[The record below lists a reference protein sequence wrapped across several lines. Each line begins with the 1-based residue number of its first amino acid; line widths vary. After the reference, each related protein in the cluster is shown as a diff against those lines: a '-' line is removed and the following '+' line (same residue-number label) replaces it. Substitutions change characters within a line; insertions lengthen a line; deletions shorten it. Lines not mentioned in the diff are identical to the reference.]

1 MKEKKE
7 NNEKINL
14 EKIKEI
20 ENKYKREINEL
31 KKKISQ
37 IIYLILIY
45 RSLIIILI

>member
-1 MKEKKE
+1 MKEEKE

-31 KKKISQ
+31 IKKIS
-37 IIYLILIY
+37 YKF
-45 RSLIIILI
+45 LIIIYRL